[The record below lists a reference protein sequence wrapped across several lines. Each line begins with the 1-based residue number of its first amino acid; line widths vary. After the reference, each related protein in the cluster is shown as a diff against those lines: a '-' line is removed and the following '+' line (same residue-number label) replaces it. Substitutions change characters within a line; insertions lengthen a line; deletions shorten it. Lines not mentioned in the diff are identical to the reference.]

1 MLKINR
7 VCVIAAFALIAACA
21 GCGKNSSSVTQSV
34 QYGNVSGYIY
44 TASYNAA
51 VARPAGEAGRAAA
64 AGVPTGYTPVAN
76 ARVFIESLNL
86 STQTDAN
93 GYFLL
98 ENIFQGTQ
106 TLKVA
111 KDGLGTLALS
121 VTVQANT
128 TVSLNDQVDEQA
140 LSMPP
145 EQKGTLVVTAAAGA
159 VSAPVNAT
167 VYINGMATS
176 KVTSP
181 AATIR
186 DITPGTYSVT
196 VKADGYNDPA
206 PQSATIVANQTTSL
220 SFTMVPTDGNNPP
233 RITIVTP
240 TENQSFNS
248 GATVTLTG
256 TGVDSEDG
264 NLTGA
269 SLVWSSSVDGTLGT
283 GVSLQ
288 TTSLSVGNH
297 TITLTG
303 TDAGGKR
310 GTDTVSI
317 VISST
322 VQQNT
327 SPTATI
333 VTPTAGSFT
342 DAQTITFAGAGT
354 DAEDGALTG
363 SSMVWTSSLDVNLGT
378 GNFFQKSGL
387 SEGTHTITLTVTD
400 SRGATGTATVQI
412 TVSDA
417 AVVNTAPQAFIVTPS
432 NNQTVTTLQT
442 VIFSGT
448 ATDNEDITL
457 TGASLVWTSSI
468 SGALGTGA
476 FFTKTGMA
484 AGTHT
489 ITLTATDSQG
499 ATGAATT
506 ILIVQ

>member
-7 VCVIAAFALIAACA
+7 VCVFAALALIAACA
-21 GCGKNSSSVTQSV
+21 GCGRNSSSVAQSV

-44 TASYNAA
+44 TASYNAS

-64 AGVPTGYTPVAN
+64 AGVPSGYVPVAN
-76 ARVFIESLNL
+76 ARVFIESLNI

-98 ENIFQGTQ
+98 ENILQGTH

-145 EQKGTLVVTAAAGA
+145 EQKGTLVITAAAGA

-181 AATIR
+181 AATIS

-196 VKADGYNDPA
+196 VKAEGYNDPA
-206 PQSATIVANQTTSL
+206 AQSATIVANQTTSL
-220 SFTMVPTDGNNPP
+220 SFIMVPTDGNNPP
-233 RITIVTP
+233 LITIITP
-240 TENQSFNS
+240 AENQSFNS
-248 GATVTLTG
+248 GATVSLRG

-269 SLVWSSSVDGTLGT
+269 SLVWSSSVDGTIGT
-283 GVSLQ
+283 GAALQ
-288 TTSLSVGNH
+288 TSSLSVGSH

-322 VQQNT
+322 AQQNT
-327 SPTATI
+327 APTATI
-333 VTPTAGSFT
+333 VTPTAGSYT
-342 DAQTITFAGAGT
+342 NAQTITFAGAGT

-363 SSMVWTSSLDVNLGT
+363 SSMVWTSSLDGNLGT
-378 GNFFQKSGL
+378 GNFFQKRGL
-387 SEGTHTITLTVTD
+387 SVGTHTITLTVTD
-400 SRGATGTATVQI
+400 SRGATATATVQI
-412 TVSDA
+412 TVSNA
-417 AVVNTAPQAFIVTPS
+417 AAVNTAPQAFIVTPTS
-432 NNQTVTTLQT
+432 NQTVTSLQT

-499 ATGAATT
+499 ATGATST
-506 ILIVQ
+506 VLIVQ